1 MTALQTIARL
11 SQSVT
16 LASVLLGSAA
26 LIQPAATDR
35 LNQTSV
41 GQTLVEAVAPQ
52 SAQAAQPTPPDN
64 GRPSRTQGTGTR

>member
-16 LASVLLGSAA
+16 LAGVILSSAA
-26 LIQPAATDR
+26 MMQPAVIDR
-35 LNQTSV
+35 LNQTLV
-41 GQTLVEAVAPQ
+41 GQTLVEAAAPQ